1 MGTFIRD
8 YDQKLPENETATNL
22 SFGTMLAFGKSWR
35 IQQPLLKYGV
45 RIAQ

>member
-8 YDQKLPENETATNL
+8 YDQKLPENETATSV
-22 SFGTMLAFGKSWR
+22 SFGTISAFRKSWR